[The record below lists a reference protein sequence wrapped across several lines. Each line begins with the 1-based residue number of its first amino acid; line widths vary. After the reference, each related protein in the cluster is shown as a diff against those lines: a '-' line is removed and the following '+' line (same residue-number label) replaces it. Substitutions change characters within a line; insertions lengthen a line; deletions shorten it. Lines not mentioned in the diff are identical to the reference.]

1 MQKLASLGYVGLQK
15 TSTSSAAVTG
25 ADPKEKDR
33 IAIANKVIAIS
44 SPPIQMKPER
54 AIATLAPIVSA
65 DPDIFLAQYGLGVEL
80 ARKGEFAEAVKH
92 LHKAIELQPE
102 SAWAHF
108 EMGASLL
115 KTGDYKTAIVHLEI
129 ATGHLPNFSP
139 AHQDLAEAY
148 DHAGRAEDAKRERG
162 KLGQK

>member
-1 MQKLASLGYVGLQK
+1 VSGV
-15 TSTSSAAVTG
+15 
-25 ADPKEKDR
+25 DPKEKDR
-33 IAIANKVIAIS
+33 IVIANKVIAIS
-44 SPPIQMKPER
+44 SASGQIKPDR
-54 AIATLAPIVSA
+54 TIATLEPIVSA
-65 DPDIFLAQYGLGVEL
+65 NPDIFLAQYGIGVAL
-80 ARKGEFAEAVKH
+80 ARKGEYAEAVKH

-129 ATGHLPNFSP
+129 ATGRLPNFTP
-139 AHQDLAEAY
+139 AHQSLAEAY
-148 DHAGRAEDAKRERG
+148 DHAGRAEDAKRELG